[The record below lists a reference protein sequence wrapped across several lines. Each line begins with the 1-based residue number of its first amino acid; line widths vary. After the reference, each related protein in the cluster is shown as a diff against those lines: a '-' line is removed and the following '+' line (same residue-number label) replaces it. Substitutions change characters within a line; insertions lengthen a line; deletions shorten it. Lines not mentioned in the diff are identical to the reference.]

1 MNTKENFSLKNLNTF
16 GIDVKAKFYVE
27 VETQNELCEILSSQ
41 KFKNENKMILGG
53 GSNVLFT
60 KDYDGI
66 IIALSSN
73 GIKVINENNENA
85 IIEADAGIIWH
96 KLVLYCVERN
106 LGGIENLSLIPG
118 KVGAA
123 PIQNIG
129 AYGQELK
136 DVFVSLDGVFID
148 SCEKKTFENTECN
161 FGYRNS
167 VFKHEL
173 KNKFAITKVRLRLN
187 KNPEPNIS
195 YKPLESEINK
205 LNLKNPSI
213 KDVSD
218 IVCSIR
224 KSKLPN
230 PAEIGNAGSFF
241 KNPLMDEEKF
251 EQLKVK
257 YHDIIGFPNDD
268 NKIKIPAGWLI
279 EKSGMKGKQ
288 VGNTGTPKKQAL
300 VIVNY
305 GGATGQEI
313 LSFKDSIKKKI
324 FADFGIELEEEV
336 NIIP

>member
-1 MNTKENFSLKNLNTF
+1 MNIKENFSVKNINTF
-16 GIDVKAKFYVE
+16 GIDVNAKFFVE
-27 VETQNELCEILSSQ
+27 VGTQNELCEILSSA
-41 KFKNENKMILGG
+41 KFKNEKKMILGG

-60 KDYDGI
+60 KDYDGV

-73 GIKVINENNENA
+73 EIKIINEDIQKA
-85 IIEADAGIIWH
+85 IVEADAGVIWH

-136 DVFVSLDGVFID
+136 DVFVSLYGVFIEN
-148 SCEKKTFENTECN
+148 CEDKTFENYECN
-161 FGYRNS
+161 FGYRDS
-167 VFKHEL
+167 VFKQEL
-173 KNKFAITKVRLRLN
+173 KNKFAIIKVRLKLD
-187 KNPEPNIS
+187 KNPKLNIS
-195 YKPLESEINK
+195 YKPLENEINR
-205 LNLKNPSI
+205 LNLKNLTI

-241 KNPLMDEEKF
+241 KNPLVDERKF

-257 YHDIIGFPNDD
+257 YPDIIGFPNEDG
-268 NKIKIPAGWLI
+268 KIKIPAGWLI
-279 EKSGMKGKQ
+279 EKAGLKGKH
-288 VGNTGTPKKQAL
+288 VGNTGTHKKQAL

-313 LSFKDSIKKKI
+313 LSFKDSVKEKI
-324 FADFGIELEEEV
+324 FADFGIELDEEV
-336 NIIP
+336 NII

>member
-1 MNTKENFSLKNLNTF
+1 MNIKENFSLKNFNTF
-16 GIDVKAKFYVE
+16 GIDVKAKFFVE
-27 VETQNELCEILSSQ
+27 VETQNELCEILSSL
-41 KFKNENKMILGG
+41 KYKNEKKMILGG

-60 KDYDGI
+60 KNFDGVVL
-66 IIALSSN
+66 ALSSN
-73 GIKVINENNENA
+73 EIKIIIENNENA
-85 IIEADAGIIWH
+85 IVEADAGVIWH

-136 DVFVSLDGVFID
+136 DVFISLDAVFVGD
-148 SCEKKTFENTECN
+148 CEKKTFEKAECN
-161 FGYRNS
+161 FEYRDS
-167 VFKHEL
+167 VFKQEL
-173 KNKFAITKVRLRLN
+173 KNKFAITKVRLKLN

-195 YKPLESEINK
+195 YKPLENEINK
-205 LNLKNPSI
+205 LNPKNLSI
-213 KDVSD
+213 KNVSD

-241 KNPLMDEEKF
+241 KNPLVDEEKF

-257 YHDIIGFPNDD
+257 YPDIIGFPNED

-279 EKSGMKGKQ
+279 EKAGLKGKQ
-288 VGNTGTPKKQAL
+288 VGNTGTHKKQAL

-313 LSFKDSIKKKI
+313 LGFKDSIKKKI
-324 FADFGIELEEEV
+324 FEDFGIQLEEEV
-336 NIIP
+336 NIIV